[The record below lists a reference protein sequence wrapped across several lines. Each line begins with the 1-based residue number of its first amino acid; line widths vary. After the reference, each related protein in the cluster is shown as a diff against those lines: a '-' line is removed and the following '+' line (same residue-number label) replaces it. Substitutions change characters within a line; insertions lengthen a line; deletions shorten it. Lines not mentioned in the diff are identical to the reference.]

1 MKEQH
6 RASCPAMFLLLYE
19 KEGKRRGRFLPHPIR
34 ASRRGASGR
43 RNKAFQA
50 VGHHVSAGEGPSYLT
65 DVVPPNE
72 ETRVCGQWS
81 TTSPSP
87 KAHPTRK
94 TWCFRTK
101 KKGFAGGGAPR
112 PGRRR
117 PIQSERRGA
126 SGRRN
131 KALRAVGYH
140 VSAGEGPSGPIDV
153 VPLNEETRVCGQ
165 WSTTS
170 RPAKAHPIRKTW
182 CFRTKKQGFAGSG
195 APRPRRRR
203 LLRYRRILSPARRR
217 VICREYHHSPI

>member
-1 MKEQH
+1 MMKEQH

-81 TTSPSP
+81 TTS
-87 KAHPTRK
+87 
-94 TWCFRTK
+94 
-101 KKGFAGGGAPR
+101 
-112 PGRRR
+112 
-117 PIQSERRGA
+117 
-126 SGRRN
+126 
-131 KALRAVGYH
+131 
-140 VSAGEGPSGPIDV
+140 
-153 VPLNEETRVCGQ
+153 
-165 WSTTS
+165 

>member
-81 TTSPSP
+81 TTSRPT
-87 KAHPTRK
+87 KAHPNQE
-94 TWCFRTK
+94 TWCLRTK
-101 KKGFAGGGAPR
+101 KQGVAGSGAPR
-112 PGRRR
+112 PSRRR
-117 PIQSERRGA
+117 PIRPGRRGA

-131 KALRAVGYH
+131 KALRGVGHH
-140 VSAGEGPSGPIDV
+140 VPATEDQSALSKPWCSS
-153 VPLNEETRVCGQ
+153 N
-165 WSTTS
+165 S
-170 RPAKAHPIRKTW
+170 R
-182 CFRTKKQGFAGSG
+182 
-195 APRPRRRR
+195 
-203 LLRYRRILSPARRR
+203 
-217 VICREYHHSPI
+217 

>member
-1 MKEQH
+1 MMKEQH

-87 KAHPTRK
+87 KAHPTR
-94 TWCFRTK
+94 
-101 KKGFAGGGAPR
+101 P
-112 PGRRR
+112 
-117 PIQSERRGA
+117 
-126 SGRRN
+126 
-131 KALRAVGYH
+131 
-140 VSAGEGPSGPIDV
+140 
-153 VPLNEETRVCGQ
+153 
-165 WSTTS
+165 
-170 RPAKAHPIRKTW
+170 TW

-195 APRPRRRR
+195 APRPGRRRPIRTKKRGASGRRNKGLRAVEHHVPADGGPSDPADVVPPDEEIR
-203 LLRYRRILSPARRR
+203 LCGGWGTTSRLPKTNLLFRSLGAVPTAANFRLFTNFCGI
-217 VICREYHHSPI
+217 VF